1 MAESHMTPIDS
12 GLGSIYSMAMSNV
25 TQPSSALTQVC
36 DKVDDSA
43 KDNQE
48 VMPSTSSSETTENPP
63 VAVNT
68 EGDSSKEFK
77 LPKTH
82 MVTIETQTSPTTEVS
97 PTFFVKPADTD
108 EKEQCTETP
117 AASAEKQDNQP
128 LPEDKVNGGDESKT
142 DRDSDEKDKD
152 AILQESLP
160 SSLLQ
165 VKDVATSDS
174 DVIPENV
181 PEKETAKLRTDEK
194 QTNPNKITSPVLLTV
209 SSEEGIDGKISISE
223 SLR

>member
-25 TQPSSALTQVC
+25 TQPSSALTQIC

-97 PTFFVKPADTD
+97 PTFFVKPADTE

-117 AASAEKQDNQP
+117 ATSAEKQDNQP
-128 LPEDKVNGGDESKT
+128 LPDDKVNGGDESKT

-152 AILQESLP
+152 AILQESPP
-160 SSLLQ
+160 SSLIQ
-165 VKDVATSDS
+165 VKDGATSGS
-174 DVIPENV
+174 DVTPENV
-181 PEKETAKLRTDEK
+181 PEKETAKLRVDDK
-194 QTNPNKITSPVLLTV
+194 QTNPNKTTSPVHVTV
-209 SSEEGIDGKISISE
+209 SSEENTDGKISISE